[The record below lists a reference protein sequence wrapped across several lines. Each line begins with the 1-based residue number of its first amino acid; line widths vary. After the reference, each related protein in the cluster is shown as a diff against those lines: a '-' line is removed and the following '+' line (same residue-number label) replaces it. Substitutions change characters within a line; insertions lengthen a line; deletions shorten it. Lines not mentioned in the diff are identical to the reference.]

1 MDSDKVLV
9 MDDGK
14 IVEFDHPYN
23 LMKNHNDGFL
33 YKMVEQTGRASAE
46 FLQNVAAE
54 VKRKAFYIEF
64 YQIY

>member
-23 LMKNHNDGFL
+23 LMKNHKDGYL

-46 FLQNVAAE
+46 FLHNMAAE
-54 VKRKAFYIEF
+54 VKFKILF
-64 YQIY
+64 